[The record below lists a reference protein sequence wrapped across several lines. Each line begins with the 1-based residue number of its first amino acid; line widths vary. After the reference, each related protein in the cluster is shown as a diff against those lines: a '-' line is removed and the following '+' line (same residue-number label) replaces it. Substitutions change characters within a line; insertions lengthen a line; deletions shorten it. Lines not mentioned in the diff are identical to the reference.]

1 MSGHSASVC
10 CGDWRIHIIYNNYVE
25 GDICLPKTER
35 DHSVM
40 ALSIFACSV
49 YSQAHAVPQRTAD
62 QKIKIFEKISP
73 QNSIFSDTTA

>member
-1 MSGHSASVC
+1 VEIGEYTLYIIITLREISAS
-10 CGDWRIHIIYNNYVE
+10 
-25 GDICLPKTER
+25 LKTER